1 MWLASNMDILQTYG
15 PAGVII
21 AALGGVISKLY
32 FDNRTLTTKMLEIS
46 QARVDDLKD
55 LNSNKDNAAQE
66 MSLMVK
72 LIYDKLERG
81 K

>member
-1 MWLASNMDILQTYG
+1 MDILQTYG
-15 PAGVII
+15 PAGAII
-21 AALGGVISKLY
+21 AAMGGVISKVYL
-32 FDNRTLTTKMLEIS
+32 DNRTLTSKLLEIS

>member
-1 MWLASNMDILQTYG
+1 MDILQTYG
-15 PAGVII
+15 PAGTII
-21 AALGGVISKLY
+21 VAMGGVISKLY
-32 FDNRTLTTKMLEIS
+32 LDNRTLASKLLEIS